1 MRQEFHIGDR
11 VFTSDGKRGI
21 IRSKGPEMG
30 RIVYMIERDG
40 VEHWYTAG
48 QLRMATFLEYLFW
61 PTGFGKTPW
70 PLFGLIQAFCVAAV
84 VTSALDE
91 AVWVGIITAV
101 VINSALVFGSWMN
114 YTRRWV

>member
-1 MRQEFHIGDR
+1 MSEFHIGDR

-30 RIVYMIERDG
+30 RIVYMIGRNG

-70 PLFGLIQAFCVAAV
+70 PLFALIQLVIARGLIV
-84 VTSALDE
+84 SASE
-91 AVWVGIITAV
+91 GIVWVGWLMLAV
-101 VINSALVFGSWMN
+101 IDGALVFGSWMN
-114 YTRRWV
+114 WKRYWV